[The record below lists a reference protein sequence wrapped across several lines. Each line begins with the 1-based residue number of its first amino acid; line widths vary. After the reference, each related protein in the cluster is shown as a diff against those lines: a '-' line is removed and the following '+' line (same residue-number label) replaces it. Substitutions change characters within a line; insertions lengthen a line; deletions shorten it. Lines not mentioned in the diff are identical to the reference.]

1 MHDPQLIES
10 VREEMSAGIKSPD
23 IIAIR
28 LDQPIGVIQE
38 IIDEFDAVTE
48 DARSNVEIMRD
59 NLKLLQSLLETAEWQ
74 YRGDPDI
81 DNASAITAMIQTSLQ
96 TIKEIESRKDPAV
109 VMNEILGR
117 MIQPLFRD
125 FIRYVTA
132 EAHQIRG
139 DLYEAVPREYH
150 SRIDG
155 AVKDLVKGVGRAS
168 SGDYKKTVQVL
179 ATILECKPED
189 EKVRP
194 MLKAIPGGRDDQE
207 KDESK
212 AIS

>member
-10 VREEMSAGIKSPD
+10 VQEEMSAGIKSPD

-28 LDQPIGVIQE
+28 LDQPIAVIQE
-38 IIDEFDAVTE
+38 IIDEFNAVAD

-81 DNASAITAMIQTSLQ
+81 DNASAITSMIQTSLQ

-109 VMNEILGR
+109 LMNEILGR
-117 MIQPLFRD
+117 LIQPLFRD
-125 FIRYVTA
+125 YIKYVTA
-132 EAHQIRG
+132 EAQQIRG
-139 DLYEAVPREYH
+139 ELFEAVPREHH

-155 AVKDLVKGVGRAS
+155 AIKDLVKGVGRAS
-168 SGDYKKTVQVL
+168 SSDYKKTVQVL

-194 MLKAIPGGRDDQE
+194 LLRAIPGGRDEQE
-207 KDESK
+207 DESK